1 MKAAHANA
9 SSAASRALTE
19 KLAATR
25 FTVHVPQD
33 RRVTFAVPLDI
44 DPGEA
49 EVIIL
54 HRRAQRPRASK
65 APARGTHH
73 PAFGLWADRP
83 EAADP
88 VAFVDELRSRIME
101 RRKKR

>member
-1 MKAAHANA
+1 MKAAHSNA
-9 SSAASRALTE
+9 SSAAIRALTE

-25 FTVHVPQD
+25 FTVRVPQD

-44 DPGEA
+44 APGEA

-65 APARGTHH
+65 APARITHH

-83 EAADP
+83 EAAEP
-88 VAFVDELRSRIME
+88 VAFVDELRRRVME
-101 RRKKR
+101 RRKRR